1 MNCVQ
6 LVGNLTRDPELRQ
19 TQSGISACQFTIACQ
34 RRFKNKDGNYDAD
47 FISCVA
53 WRQTAEFIAKYFKKG
68 SRIGVTGSIQTR
80 SYDAQDNSKR
90 YVTEVVVDAAEFTA
104 PAQGSAAQHAPA
116 PAAGEFT
123 EVDPGDELPF

>member
-47 FISCVA
+47 FISCIA

-104 PAQGSAAQHAPA
+104 PAQNSANQPA
-116 PAAGEFT
+116 PAAGEFV

>member
-47 FISCVA
+47 FISCIA

-104 PAQGSAAQHAPA
+104 PAQGSAAQPASA

-123 EVDPGDELPF
+123 EVDDDDPPF

>member
-47 FISCVA
+47 FISCIA

-80 SYDAQDNSKR
+80 SYDAQDNSKC

-104 PAQGSAAQHAPA
+104 PAQNSAHQPA
-116 PAAGEFT
+116 PDPDDFT